1 MRTINISQYA
11 DSRISLLIEK
21 GVVPDFTD
29 ALDCLIRIAE
39 TTDLIEYENEDDNAP
54 YKEEK
59 EKRERNRVRS
69 KLRDIQCLLRS
80 EANNASQRIKE
91 NLGIIKECQSILQK
105 NVEED
110 ISTQES
116 PVQEDIKTTDAERSP
131 EKTPSDIA
139 RNLFASRLNGR
150 EYGKEITKEEI
161 EEAKEKGFVV
171 VYGYSD
177 DNVEFCGALMDEI
190 GAWNGARIAIDNKGV
205 GLYEEESCKYEIT
218 ALWDGKLD
226 DRLYMKNGY
235 DCHDENEDL
244 IPWTFDTGIP
254 HSTFMIYE
262 DEEPFCR
269 GIVINMEDLK

>member
-1 MRTINISQYA
+1 MDDYENWTAKKLAEKTIKTAEVTGY
-11 DSRISLLIEK
+11 LIRME
-21 GVVPDFTD
+21 FTD
-29 ALDCLIRIAE
+29 GTKFSYD
-39 TTDLIEYENEDDNAP
+39 
-54 YKEEK
+54 
-59 EKRERNRVRS
+59 
-69 KLRDIQCLLRS
+69 
-80 EANNASQRIKE
+80 ASD
-91 NLGIIKECQSILQK
+91 GGYSSWS
-105 NVEED
+105 VEGD
-110 ISTQES
+110 FDAY
-116 PVQEDIKTTDAERSP
+116 QEDTKTTDAESSP
-131 EKTPSDIA
+131 EKMPSDIA

-171 VYGYSD
+171 IYGYSD
-177 DNVEFCGALMDEI
+177 DNVEICGALMDEI

-205 GLYEEESCKYEIT
+205 GLYEEESRKYEIT